1 MSSFTIPTN
10 DSHFGPS
17 ASNNE
22 PIQTNMLEV
31 LNPFVISASPARKK
45 RGTMN
50 YRRIV
55 HRCGNI
61 NIIAP
66 HDF

>member
-10 DSHFGPS
+10 DSHCGIS
-17 ASNNE
+17 AINSND
-22 PIQTNMLEV
+22 PNMLEV

-45 RGTMN
+45 RGTKN

-55 HRCGNI
+55 IIAVNI
-61 NIIAP
+61 NIDAP
-66 HDF
+66 